1 MNRLPASPIAGSS
14 KKSSWSHVIGEMFG
28 GPHRVDELTR
38 TEPVGWTGKTIRE
51 LRRSAGPRNNGAAQ
65 LWECVR
71 KEQKKELNTLDEA
84 DFVRDVEKSASH
96 HLSHSEIDDE
106 NMSVNPSLIG
116 V

>member
-1 MNRLPASPIAGSS
+1 
-14 KKSSWSHVIGEMFG
+14 MFG

-84 DFVRDVEKSASH
+84 DFVRDVENRDYH
-96 HLSHSEIDDE
+96 YLSHFEIAGAKRIYQHLLGAVETQDKKRG
-106 NMSVNPSLIG
+106 NLVNEVNSPE
-116 V
+116 